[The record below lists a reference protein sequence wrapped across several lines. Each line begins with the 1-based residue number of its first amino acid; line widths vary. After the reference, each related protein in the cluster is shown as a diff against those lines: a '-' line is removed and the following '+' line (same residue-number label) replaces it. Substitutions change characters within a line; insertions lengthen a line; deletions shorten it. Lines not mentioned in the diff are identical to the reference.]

1 MKMDTDALRLFVQA
15 AEQLNISAAGRA
27 LGMGPAVASAKLA
40 KLEASL
46 NTELLHRSTR
56 KVSLSVDGAD
66 FLPFAR
72 EIIAQEDAGR
82 AALGIGEADIS
93 GTIRFA
99 APSTFAQLHLV
110 PLLPEFLQA
119 FPGVSLDLRLSDL
132 PLNAVEGSFDLALRS
147 GKVPDSALKGRRL
160 ATDTRIL
167 VASPGYLRLRGT
179 PEEPED
185 LKDHDLIAFRNASAF
200 PLRSEAGTDG
210 LFDPS
215 TASCRL
221 VMDDGASQ
229 RLATIAGAG
238 VSMNSFWSVAADL
251 ETGRLS
257 RVLPDHVVDDAA
269 ELWLVYPKSNVL
281 SPKVRVLIDFLTN
294 WAGRSGHLFRPSP

>member
-1 MKMDTDALRLFVQA
+1 MDTDALRLFVLA

-27 LGMGPAVASAKLA
+27 LGLGPAVASAKLA

-82 AALGIGEADIS
+82 AALGIGEAEIS

-110 PLLPEFLQA
+110 PLLRAFLQA
-119 FPGVSLDLRLSDL
+119 YPGISLDLRLSDL

-167 VASPGYLRLRGT
+167 VASPEYLRVRGT
-179 PEEPED
+179 PKGPED
-185 LKDHDLIAFRNASAF
+185 LKDHDLIAFRNVNAF
-200 PLRSEAGTDG
+200 PLRTETGTDG
-210 LFDPS
+210 MFNPAA
-215 TASCRL
+215 ASCRL
-221 VMDDGASQ
+221 LIDDGTSQ
-229 RLATIAGAG
+229 RLASLAGAG
-238 VSMNSFWSVAADL
+238 ISMNSFWSVVADL
-251 ETGRLS
+251 ETARLS

-269 ELWLVYPKSNVL
+269 ELWLLYPKSNVM

>member
-1 MKMDTDALRLFVQA
+1 MDTDALRLFVLA

-27 LGMGPAVASAKLA
+27 LGLGPAVASAKLA

-72 EIIAQEDAGR
+72 EIIAQEDAAR
-82 AALGIGEADIS
+82 AALGIGEAEIS

-110 PLLPEFLQA
+110 PLLRAFLQA
-119 FPGVSLDLRLSDL
+119 YPGISLDLRLSDL

-167 VASPGYLRLRGT
+167 VASPEYLRVRGT
-179 PEEPED
+179 PKGPED
-185 LKDHDLIAFRNASAF
+185 LKDHDLIAFRNVNAF
-200 PLRSEAGTDG
+200 PLRTETGTDG
-210 LFDPS
+210 MFNPAA
-215 TASCRL
+215 ASCRL
-221 VMDDGASQ
+221 LIDDGTSQ
-229 RLATIAGAG
+229 RLASLAGAG
-238 VSMNSFWSVAADL
+238 ISMNSFWSVVADL
-251 ETGRLS
+251 ETARLS

-269 ELWLVYPKSNVL
+269 ELWLLYPKSNVM

>member
-1 MKMDTDALRLFVQA
+1 MDTDALRLFVQA

-72 EIIAQEDAGR
+72 EIIAQEDAAR
-82 AALGIGEADIS
+82 AALGIGEAEIS

-110 PLLPEFLQA
+110 PLLRAFLQA
-119 FPGVSLDLRLSDL
+119 YPGISLDLRLSDL

-167 VASPGYLRLRGT
+167 VASPEYLRVRGT
-179 PEEPED
+179 PKGPED
-185 LKDHDLIAFRNASAF
+185 LKDHDLIAFRNVNAF
-200 PLRSEAGTDG
+200 PLRTETGTDG
-210 LFDPS
+210 MFNPAA
-215 TASCRL
+215 ASCRL
-221 VMDDGASQ
+221 LIDDGTSQ
-229 RLATIAGAG
+229 RLASLAGAG
-238 VSMNSFWSVAADL
+238 ISMNSFWSVVADL
-251 ETGRLS
+251 ETARLS

-269 ELWLVYPKSNVL
+269 ELWLLYPKSNVM